1 MRIEITGDSAR
12 KILGNMKQKY
22 VSTVNAS
29 HALHIGEEIKKKW
42 FAWKIRCA
50 MEEEKRARERRKGKR
65 RDGGLED
72 ARGKHWGSG
81 GLGVL

>member
-12 KILGNMKQKY
+12 EILGNMKQKY

-42 FAWKIRCA
+42 FAWKITMRDGRG
-50 MEEEKRARERRKGKR
+50 EESKREKEREKRR
-65 RDGGLED
+65 
-72 ARGKHWGSG
+72 
-81 GLGVL
+81 